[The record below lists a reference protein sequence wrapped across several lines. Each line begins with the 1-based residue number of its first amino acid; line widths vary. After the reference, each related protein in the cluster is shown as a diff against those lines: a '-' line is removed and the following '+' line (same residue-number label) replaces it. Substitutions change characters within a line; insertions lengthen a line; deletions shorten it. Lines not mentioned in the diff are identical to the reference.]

1 MTKLKIKVF
10 GENAEE
16 IKDGQVFIAKK
27 SSVEGR
33 TVVTLEAAK
42 DANDRLPFLADAIGE
57 FIYTS
62 LLQGSPV
69 RAIKDILVE
78 SVEVVDD
85 DFKRNEWR

>member
-10 GENAEE
+10 GENARDIE
-16 IKDGQVFIAKK
+16 DGQVFIARK

-33 TVVTLEAAK
+33 TVVTLEATN

-62 LLQGSPV
+62 LLQGSPA

-85 DFKRNEWR
+85 DYKRNEWK